1 MSVRRRLRDTAF
13 NLARKDVAHFLA
25 DHEERLVSI
34 FREEMADLDDRIPEE
49 EMFIDI
55 HMVPLG
61 EIILRS
67 ALHAITRFLLE
78 DDHSPQAS
86 GHVHVPVKSESEAGQ
101 IKLKRTR
108 L

>member
-1 MSVRRRLRDTAF
+1 MSVRRVLRDAAF
-13 NLARKDVAHFLA
+13 HLARRDVAHFLA
-25 DHEERLVSI
+25 DHEERLVAI
-34 FREEMADLDDRIPEE
+34 FREEIQDLDDRIPDE

-78 DDHSPQAS
+78 VDHSPEES
-86 GHVHVPVKSESEAGQ
+86 DRVHIPVKSKSESNVN
-101 IKLKRTR
+101 LKETR

>member
-1 MSVRRRLRDTAF
+1 MSVRKALRDAAF

-25 DHEERLVSI
+25 DHEERLVAI
-34 FREEMADLDDRIPEE
+34 FREEMQDLDDRIPEE

-78 DDHSPQAS
+78 EDHSPEGS
-86 GHVHVPVKSESEAGQ
+86 DRVHVPVKSKSESNVT
-101 IKLKRTR
+101 LKETR

>member
-1 MSVRRRLRDTAF
+1 MSVRKVLRDTAF
-13 NLARKDVAHFLA
+13 NLARKDLAHFLS
-25 DHEERLVSI
+25 DHEERLVAI
-34 FREEMADLDDRIPEE
+34 FREEIQDLDDRIPEH

-78 DDHSPQAS
+78 VDHSPEDS
-86 GHVHVPVKSESEAGQ
+86 NRVHVPVKSKSESGMT
-101 IKLKRTR
+101 LKETR